1 MILTKQMRSVRIL
14 LLATIITNTAVA
26 QSQSDT
32 LRLFLPDAEKI
43 FLQHN
48 LSLLAAKYNIDAN
61 KALIKQAKLWDN
73 PLLTT
78 DQNIYDKQGGFF
90 KHDQNN
96 GQFYVQVIQLVKTA
110 GKRSKAARLAT
121 DNATL
126 STEQFD
132 DILRSLRYTLR
143 SDLLEINHLLKI
155 KRVYDGEIEEVN
167 KLVTGMDLQ
176 LQAGNVSVKDNLR
189 IKALLFGLQNELVNV
204 EAQLI
209 PVENELKFLLNNNE
223 TRFIVP
229 ALEYKFGEL
238 TTVPV
243 PSADELLK
251 QAKAIRPDE
260 KMAQTMVDLQNHNL
274 VYQKALAR
282 PDVSIGTEFDQHS
295 SYAPD
300 YIGLSIAVPLNIF
313 NHNQGNIAS
322 AKSALQQQKVLA
334 DQTGLKIQQ
343 EISAAVEKIKFYQGV
358 NNSQQLDFSKKYDAL
373 FSNMLKSYED
383 RQMNLL
389 DFIDFMDAY
398 KDTKLKLVEQHNG
411 LLRSIEDLNYV
422 AGEDIVKLN

>member
-1 MILTKQMRSVRIL
+1 MTFTKQVRSIKML
-14 LLATIITNTAVA
+14 LLVTVITGTAVA
-26 QSQSDT
+26 QSQNDT
-32 LRLFLPDAEKI
+32 LRLSLPDAEKI

-78 DQNIYDKQGGFF
+78 DQNVYDKQGGFF

-96 GQFYVQVIQLVKTA
+96 GQFYVQVTQLIKTA
-110 GKRSKAARLAT
+110 GKRSKAARLAS

-126 STEQFD
+126 SAEQFD
-132 DILRSLRYTLR
+132 DVLRSLRYTLR

-155 KRVYDGEIEEVN
+155 KRVYDGEIAEVN

-189 IKALLFGLQNELVNV
+189 IKALLFSLQNELVNV
-204 EAQLI
+204 VAQLI
-209 PVENELKFLLNNNE
+209 PVENELKFLLNNNI
-223 TRFIVP
+223 TGFIAP

-238 TTVPV
+238 TTMPI
-243 PSADELLK
+243 PSADDLLK
-251 QAKAIRPDE
+251 QAMTLRPDE
-260 KMAQTMVDLQNHNL
+260 KMAKTMIDLQNHNL

-300 YIGLSIAVPLNIF
+300 YVGLSIAVPLNIF

-322 AKSALQQQKVLA
+322 AKFTLQQQKALA
-334 DQTGLKIQQ
+334 DQTGFKIQQ
-343 EISAAVEKIKFYQGV
+343 DVAAAVEKLKFYQGV

-373 FSNMLKSYED
+373 FYNMLKSYED
-383 RQMNLL
+383 KQMNLL

-411 LLRSIEDLNYV
+411 LLRSVEDLNYAV
-422 AGEDIVKLN
+422 GADVVKLN

>member
-1 MILTKQMRSVRIL
+1 MIFTKQIRSVKVL
-14 LLATIITNTAVA
+14 LLATVITNTVVA

-32 LRLFLPDAEKI
+32 LRLSFPDAEKI

-78 DQNIYDKQGGFF
+78 DQNVYDKQGGFF

-96 GQFYVQVIQLVKTA
+96 GQFYVQVTQLIKTA
-110 GKRSKAARLAT
+110 GKRSKAVRLAT

-126 STEQFD
+126 SAEQFD
-132 DILRSLRYTLR
+132 DMLRSLRYTLR

-155 KRVYDGEIEEVN
+155 KRVYDGEIEQVN
-167 KLVTGMDLQ
+167 KLVAGMDLQ

-189 IKALLFGLQNELVNV
+189 IKALLFSLQNELVNV
-204 EAQLI
+204 VAQLM
-209 PVENELKFLLNNNE
+209 PVENELKFLLNNNI
-223 TRFIVP
+223 TGFIAP
-229 ALEYKFGEL
+229 ILEYKFGEL
-238 TTVPV
+238 TTVLV
-243 PSADELLK
+243 PSADDLLK
-251 QAKAIRPDE
+251 QAMTIRPDE

-300 YIGLSIAVPLNIF
+300 YVGLSIAVPLNIF
-313 NHNQGNIAS
+313 NHNQGNITS
-322 AKSALQQQKVLA
+322 AKFAIQQQKVLA
-334 DQTGLKIQQ
+334 DQTGFKIQQ
-343 EISAAVEKIKFYQGV
+343 DIAAAVEKLKFYQGV
-358 NNSQQLDFSKKYDAL
+358 NNSQQLDFSKKYDTL
-373 FSNMLKSYED
+373 FFSMLKSYED
-383 RQMNLL
+383 KQMNLL

-398 KDTKLKLVEQHNG
+398 KDTKLKLLEQHNG
-411 LLRSIEDLNYV
+411 LVRSIEELNYV
-422 AGEDIVKLN
+422 VGEDIVKLN

>member
-1 MILTKQMRSVRIL
+1 MIFTKQMRSVKVL
-14 LLATIITNTAVA
+14 LLVTVITNTVAA

-32 LRLFLPDAEKI
+32 LRLSFPDAEKI

-78 DQNIYDKQGGFF
+78 DQNVYDKQGGFF
-90 KHDQNN
+90 KHGQNN
-96 GQFYVQVIQLVKTA
+96 GQFYVQVTQLIKTA

-126 STEQFD
+126 SAEQFD
-132 DILRSLRYTLR
+132 DVLRSLRYTLR
-143 SDLLEINHLLKI
+143 SDLFEINHLLKI

-189 IKALLFGLQNELVNV
+189 IKALLFSLQNELVNV
-204 EAQLI
+204 VAQLM
-209 PVENELKFLLNNNE
+209 PVENELRFLLNNNE
-223 TRFIVP
+223 TGFIAPV
-229 ALEYKFGEL
+229 LEYKFGEL
-238 TTVPV
+238 TTVQV
-243 PSADELLK
+243 PSADDLLK
-251 QAKAIRPDE
+251 QAMAIRPDE

-300 YIGLSIAVPLNIF
+300 YVGLSIAVPLNIF

-322 AKSALQQQKVLA
+322 AKFALQQQKVLA
-334 DQTGLKIQQ
+334 DQTGFKIQQ
-343 EISAAVEKIKFYQGV
+343 DIAAAVEKLKFYQRI
-358 NNSQQLDFSKKYDAL
+358 NNSQQLDFSRKYDAL
-373 FSNMLKSYED
+373 FFSMLKSYQD
-383 RQMNLL
+383 KQMNLL

-398 KDTKLKLVEQHNG
+398 KDTKLKLIEQHNG
-411 LLRSIEDLNYV
+411 LVRSIEDLNYV
-422 AGEDIVKLN
+422 VGEEIVKLN